1 MKEIDYGE
9 IARKVKKELKTV
21 SSYNSTLIIPLR
33 RNDTVHSLEIS
44 FTRDVYDI
52 YDGPETDPFAA
63 EVLLIDKNGIAIDS
77 ARPDIIDLSDIE
89 RATDDFVAEI
99 RELID
104 MYSYLEEEGKE
115 L

>member
-21 SSYNSTLIIPLR
+21 SSYNSTLVIPLR
-33 RNDTVHSLEIS
+33 RNNTVHSLEIN
-44 FTRDVYDI
+44 FTRDVS
-52 YDGPETDPFAA
+52 DGLSTDPFAA

-104 MYSYLEEEGKE
+104 MYSYLEEEGRE